1 MLLFDH
7 KATLKSENHV
17 FSPIISK
24 CYSHLS
30 KIQKLFNKI
39 VHEVARIMRRT
50 CLRLPVESTSGRV
63 ITMLRKVIIEREGKG
78 GLVGRNVKNG
88 EVGRSVSTPDIL

>member
-1 MLLFDH
+1 MLLLDH
-7 KATLKSENHV
+7 KATLKSKNHV
-17 FSPIISK
+17 FSPIVSK

-50 CLRLPVESTSGRV
+50 CLHLPVESTSGHV
-63 ITMLRKVIIEREGKG
+63 ITTLGKVIIERKREKG
-78 GLVGRNVKNG
+78 GSSVG
-88 EVGRSVSTPDIL
+88 T